1 MNATTIEEEQEVTAT
16 LHAQR
21 EEMLALARRLDAF
34 GRQAEKFLCAQL
46 DQLEQ
51 ASREFEAEKAAWR
64 RQFRRESNELVK
76 ARQEIQQL
84 TSHNSS
90 ATLGALAAAWGSS
103 PIHRNSTEADAR
115 RSGTSPLRFLI
126 QPGDATSTH
135 VGLLM
140 FEISRLNRDLGGRG
154 LRFEVDD
161 IRLPKKKFLARMTR
175 CDHDGEILELTAFP
189 VLPLSGRGTHVALEV
204 DLTDRIEDWIT
215 FKSHLVQSTLVN
227 TELAQIFT
235 NGKSVKRPGP
245 SANIVTEAAR
255 CAESKESW
263 RAFETAHPRAAYWT
277 HNSVDAGQQQIA
289 RLENCYERLNAET
302 RLRIH
307 VELHAEPCEI

>member
-1 MNATTIEEEQEVTAT
+1 MNATTIEEEQDVTAT
-16 LHAQR
+16 LHSQR
-21 EEMLALARRLDAF
+21 EQMLALARRLDAF
-34 GRQAEKFLCAQL
+34 GRQAEQFLCEQL
-46 DQLEQ
+46 EQLEQ

-64 RQFRRESNELVK
+64 RQFRRESNELAK
-76 ARQEIQQL
+76 ARLEVQQL
-84 TSHNSS
+84 TSNNPPAS
-90 ATLGALAAAWGSS
+90 LGALAAAWGSS
-103 PIHRNSTEADAR
+103 QIHRNSTETDAR
-115 RSGTSPLRFLI
+115 RSGTAPLRFLI

-161 IRLPKKKFLARMTR
+161 IRIPRKNLLARMTR
-175 CDHDGEILELTAFP
+175 CVCDGEILELTAFP
-189 VLPLSGRGTHVALEV
+189 VLPLSGRGAHVALEV

-215 FKSHLVQSTLVN
+215 FKSHLIQSTLVN

-255 CAESKESW
+255 CAESKELW
-263 RAFETAHPRAAYWT
+263 RAFEADHPRAAYWAN
-277 HNSVDAGQQQIA
+277 NSVDASRQQIA
-289 RLENCYERLNAET
+289 RLENCFERLNAET
-302 RLRIH
+302 RFRIH
-307 VELHAEPCEI
+307 VELHAETPEI